1 MKNIIVWYST
11 VRHLICTL
19 LIVCGLIVFGSLKII
34 LSNNGILSYNANN
47 VWYGVALVSIGIVG
61 LIINIFLIF
70 KKHYDNS
77 VPIKMID
84 RFKKA
89 IFLDKSKVDDGD
101 NTSREKKRTGLL
113 LTVSIVLLVAVG
125 VGIGV
130 LLAVL
135 ENYNDVIYFAAAV
148 IYFIVSVS
156 ALIIYDHICYVKY
169 MKVKDNDETVQ

>member
-1 MKNIIVWYST
+1 M
-11 VRHLICTL
+11 
-19 LIVCGLIVFGSLKII
+19 
-34 LSNNGILSYNANN
+34 
-47 VWYGVALVSIGIVG
+47 
-61 LIINIFLIF
+61 
-70 KKHYDNS
+70 
-77 VPIKMID
+77 
-84 RFKKA
+84 
-89 IFLDKSKVDDGD
+89 
-101 NTSREKKRTGLL
+101 
-113 LTVSIVLLVAVG
+113 LVAVG